1 LAPTAWYN
9 DAGGWTLGLRLR
21 EDYLDRFELNEA
33 WLSVGTGW
41 GPEEG
46 RTDLNGQLRLRNPV
60 WLQAPGWSQ
69 VLGAAWV
76 EGRAAAE
83 LGVSHEFRKGLVDS
97 TRQSIG
103 LGVRWLSVT
112 DDAYLDPGFYDDAG
126 TVELALGGTI
136 SRNST
141 TWPLTLEAEIAGGY
155 GYPNADTEAD
165 AGAYGRV
172 TLSAAVRRLI
182 GKTVTIGARAYAG
195 GVWSG
200 DSVSRQRR
208 MYLAGADPYQR
219 FESPFLRSRGSLLTE
234 SRMNYHA
241 PGGAGV
247 RGLDSRVSGDQVIGA
262 TLELEYAVVP
272 RPVKGL
278 FSRVVLAAFVDG
290 GLGNGDLAS
299 GGDGLEAVGDAGVGV
314 RIGHR
319 LGQTTFQTR
328 FDFPL
333 WVSRPALAQD
343 DDPDDPIG
351 FRWSF
356 SFVPAF

>member
-1 LAPTAWYN
+1 
-9 DAGGWTLGLRLR
+9 
-21 EDYLDRFELNEA
+21 
-33 WLSVGTGW
+33 
-41 GPEEG
+41 
-46 RTDLNGQLRLRNPV
+46 
-60 WLQAPGWSQ
+60 
-69 VLGAAWV
+69 
-76 EGRAAAE
+76 
-83 LGVSHEFRKGLVDS
+83 
-97 TRQSIG
+97 
-103 LGVRWLSVT
+103 
-112 DDAYLDPGFYDDAG
+112 
-126 TVELALGGTI
+126 
-136 SRNST
+136 
-141 TWPLTLEAEIAGGY
+141 
-155 GYPNADTEAD
+155 
-165 AGAYGRV
+165 
-172 TLSAAVRRLI
+172 
-182 GKTVTIGARAYAG
+182 
-195 GVWSG
+195 
-200 DSVSRQRR
+200 

-247 RGLDSRVSGDQVIGA
+247 RGLDSRVSGAQVVGA

-272 RPVKGL
+272 RPVKGP
-278 FSRVVLAAFVDG
+278 FSRIVLAAFVDG

-343 DDPDDPIG
+343 DDPNDPIG